1 MTIIT
6 TKADLFAAAMH
17 FVSHEAVRFYLNGVL
32 LDPEGYIVALD
43 GHRMFVGRDEG
54 LVGQINERMIIRL
67 RDIKNPPA
75 KWAKADAM
83 TLDTDTNT
91 VAIGTDRKLFDVI
104 DGAFPDWRRVIP
116 SDTLSD
122 VDQERPLPTQY
133 GPAQIA
139 AIAKASKLLTGSDY
153 FELGYHN
160 QGRGVT
166 VRFPKRDDCFAVVM
180 PYCDSGE
187 PVCLPSWAPV
197 I

>member
-17 FVSHEAVRFYLNGVL
+17 FVSHEAVRYYLNGVL

-43 GHRMFVGRDEG
+43 GHRMFVGRDEE

-67 RDIKNPPA
+67 RDVKNPPA
-75 KWAKADAM
+75 KWAKQHEM

-91 VAIGTDRKLFDVI
+91 AAIGTDRKLFDVI
-104 DGAFPDWRRVIP
+104 DGSFPDYRRVIP
-116 SDTLSD
+116 SGTLSD
-122 VDQERPLPTQY
+122 IDRKRPLPTQY

-153 FELGYHN
+153 FEIGYSFN
-160 QGRGVT
+160 PAV
-166 VRFPKRDDCFAVVM
+166 VRFPGRDDCFAVVM
-180 PYCDSGE
+180 PHHDSGE
-187 PVCLPSWAPV
+187 EVCLPSWAPV